1 MAATYVTAAELKTNL
16 GIGTLYDATDA
27 VETVCQTAEDL
38 LNQYLWFD
46 SYPVVGAGLQNNIAT
61 LVIAAPLSFVTG
73 QTITVSNVGT
83 IYNGSKV
90 ITSTWP
96 FTNGSTT
103 FPSLFNFPYTQ
114 NIFPLGYSLIQF
126 AKTNANDNYH
136 QVVPYGKAL
145 GVDTK
150 STGYA
155 ATPAIRQ
162 AALIL
167 ASEIW
172 QARQSSQNNGMALDG
187 SISPW
192 RMSNSLMAKVRG
204 LISPYTSPRSMVG

>member
-1 MAATYVTAAELKTNL
+1 MPATYVTSAELKANL
-16 GIGTLYDATDA
+16 GIGTLYADSI
-27 VETVCQTAEDL
+27 VEEVCQTAEDL

-61 LVIAAPLSFVTG
+61 LVISAPLSFVSG
-73 QTITVSNVGT
+73 QTITVSGCGT

-103 FPSLFNFPYTQ
+103 FPSLFNFPYTPG
-114 NIFPLGYSLIQF
+114 IFPLGYSIIQF
-126 AKTNANDNYH
+126 AKTNADDNYH
-136 QVVPYGKAL
+136 QIVPYGKAI
-145 GVDTK
+145 GVDIK
-150 STGYA
+150 STAYA
-155 ATPAIRQ
+155 STPAVRQ

-167 ASEIW
+167 ACEIW

-192 RMSNSLMAKVRG
+192 RMSNSLMAKIRG